1 VKRSTAVRGALA
13 LFLPLLA
20 GLAPATAPARMIDRV
35 AAVVDEQPIL
45 LSEVEERAA
54 MIRAMAPE
62 DRRRFV
68 LEDALQDLVA
78 DKLFARQ
85 VKELHLEVGDA
96 EVQAAVDDVVRQNG
110 FTDERQLEAA
120 VRSQGLN
127 MERYRANLKSRLSQM
142 KLLNLKVRS
151 KVKVTDED
159 VKRRYAELA
168 AAEQGEQE
176 IHARHVLVRV
186 AAEAPEAEVA
196 AARERARAIYERAR
210 AGEDFEALASDGKT
224 GAEGGDLGWFR
235 RGEMARELEQA
246 AFALEDGQVSAP
258 VRTRFGWHVLQV
270 LERRAVA
277 PRALEEIEPQ
287 LREAL
292 YREELDRQTARYLDE
307 LKKAA
312 VIEYRMP
319 ELAPKAAR

>member
-1 VKRSTAVRGALA
+1 MKRSTAVRGVLA

-20 GLAPATAPARMIDRV
+20 GLLPAAAPARAIDRV

-62 DRRRFV
+62 ERRRFV
-68 LEDALQDLVA
+68 LEDALEDLVA

-96 EVQAAVDDVVRQNG
+96 EVQAAVDDVLRQNG
-110 FTDERQLEAA
+110 FTEERQLEAA
-120 VRSQGLN
+120 VRGQGMT
-127 MERYRANLKSRLSQM
+127 MEQYRANLKSRLSQM
-142 KLLNLKVRS
+142 KLLNQKVRS
-151 KVKVTDED
+151 KVKIGDED
-159 VKRRYAELA
+159 VKRRYAELTA
-168 AAEQGEQE
+168 ADRGEE
-176 IHARHVLVRV
+176 ELHARHLLVRV
-186 AAEAPEAEVA
+186 AADAPEAEVA
-196 AARERARAIYERAR
+196 AALEKARALHGRAK
-210 AGEDFEALASDGKT
+210 AGEDFEKLATGG

-235 RGEMARELEQA
+235 RGEMTRELEQA
-246 AFALEDGQVSAP
+246 AFALQGGEVSEP

-270 LERRAVA
+270 IERREVA
-277 PRALEEIEPQ
+277 PRALEELEPKI
-287 LREAL
+287 REML

-319 ELAPKAAR
+319 ELAPKAR